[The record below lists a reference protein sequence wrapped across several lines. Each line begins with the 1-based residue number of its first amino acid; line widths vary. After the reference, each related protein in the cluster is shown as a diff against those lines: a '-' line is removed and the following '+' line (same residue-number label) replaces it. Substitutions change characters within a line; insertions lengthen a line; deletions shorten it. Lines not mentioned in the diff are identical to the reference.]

1 MKISAKGLYSLKMLL
16 ELAEHRGEG
25 FIALRDI
32 ADRQGIS
39 KKYLEQVASR
49 LTHAGLLLTNRGS
62 QGGYKLAKSPDKYT
76 IGYILSVT
84 ENSIASVELSGV
96 NNSGNRKSK
105 QFSDVIF
112 NRICN
117 GLTKVITDYLDNI
130 TLQDILDK
138 NYEQETNSYYI

>member
-16 ELAEHRGEG
+16 DLAEHRGEG
-25 FIALRDI
+25 FVALRDI

-39 KKYLEQVASR
+39 KKYLEQVASH
-49 LTHAGLLLTNRGS
+49 LNHAGLLLTNRGS

-76 IGYILSVT
+76 VGYILSVT
-84 ENSIASVELSGV
+84 ESSIASVELSGI
-96 NNSGNRKSK
+96 NDNSRKSK

-112 NRICN
+112 HRICN

-138 NYEQETNSYYI
+138 NHEQETNNYYI